1 MKKIF
6 FSLVI
11 VGSILNFSCSKNTDQ
26 PNTTITS
33 GVSFIVDG
41 ETALQESDSKSTS
54 ADISP
59 SNGSRLNKTVVV
71 NSAQKADKEFIYIK
85 EELGSAEA
93 LMANSGNST
102 SGDNKAVAPVYPD
115 NYIPGS
121 PVNGGRP
128 LTNGVTFRVLV
139 YDMAGKF
146 VELVDGKVGSTPPVA
161 KELKQGTQYKW
172 YAYSYYSTE
181 ALPAI
186 SNNLKPTFNVSNEDF
201 LFASGNFTT
210 GKSSNSSI
218 PNIDVS
224 ITFKHAMAMV
234 EVGVL
239 VTGFSAKGDLN
250 AFLGNSTDRPYI
262 RANSNV
268 LEQGVFDL
276 LTGKFISKSKIASAV
291 NINAR
296 RNYAADI
303 QFPNTSY
310 HGYFFTVPGGDNEYN
325 SNFAYSIHPW
335 ALLDRPANPLKFSK
349 SYNDKIRIGRGKYTR
364 ITIIPLDN
372 GIQVPAT
379 SSVVATNWSRGD
391 LYYDAGTQG
400 FTGPSEGPTRF
411 QHRNHEPNSI
421 FYASTFQPNGYP
433 NPIMSYGQ
441 SEAKYGS
448 TYYLS
453 GKMWPLGIT
462 PVIDGDPCHDLR
474 PNGNDLNDQWR
485 TPTVDQAKG
494 LAAYINSYSGTGR
507 ISATR
512 NDGKKSVLL
521 TVNVNEQNSPDEWS
535 QRITF
540 ELKRFTEPNGNTHQ
554 MNAASLP
561 SISSTKTT
569 GYAYFWLKKPYAN
582 SYAYLELYYDSSI
595 QNKLRAKVYSSKVTS
610 AANDVYPAT
619 LKATNG
625 MNVRC
630 VRNFN

>member
-146 VELVDGKVGSTPPVA
+146 VEQVDGKVGSTPPVA

-239 VTGFSAKGDLN
+239 VTGFSAKADLN

-268 LEQGVFDL
+268 LEQGVFVL

-411 QHRNHEPNSI
+411 QH
-421 FYASTFQPNGYP
+421 
-433 NPIMSYGQ
+433 
-441 SEAKYGS
+441 
-448 TYYLS
+448 
-453 GKMWPLGIT
+453 
-462 PVIDGDPCHDLR
+462 
-474 PNGNDLNDQWR
+474 
-485 TPTVDQAKG
+485 
-494 LAAYINSYSGTGR
+494 
-507 ISATR
+507 
-512 NDGKKSVLL
+512 
-521 TVNVNEQNSPDEWS
+521 
-535 QRITF
+535 
-540 ELKRFTEPNGNTHQ
+540 
-554 MNAASLP
+554 
-561 SISSTKTT
+561 
-569 GYAYFWLKKPYAN
+569 
-582 SYAYLELYYDSSI
+582 
-595 QNKLRAKVYSSKVTS
+595 
-610 AANDVYPAT
+610 
-619 LKATNG
+619 
-625 MNVRC
+625 
-630 VRNFN
+630 